1 MITYDIQIQP
11 TYYLLNHNADVPG
24 TTAEQILLTL
34 SNYNV
39 QFEKNVYYI
48 YLHLPVSLTADKM
61 TTFDPNQP
69 LLKHHMTLL

>member
-1 MITYDIQIQP
+1 MTYKYSQHIIYLITTQM
-11 TYYLLNHNADVPG
+11 L
-24 TTAEQILLTL
+24 TTAVQILLTL

>member
-1 MITYDIQIQP
+1 MTYKYSQHIIHLITTQM
-11 TYYLLNHNADVPG
+11 L
-24 TTAEQILLTL
+24 TTAVQILLTL

-61 TTFDPNQP
+61 TTFDPNQL

>member
-1 MITYDIQIQP
+1 MITGTYDIQIQP
-11 TYYLLNHNADVPG
+11 TYYLQRRC
-24 TTAEQILLTL
+24 TTAVQILLTL

-61 TTFDPNQP
+61 TTFDPNQL

>member
-1 MITYDIQIQP
+1 M
-11 TYYLLNHNADVPG
+11 L
-24 TTAEQILLTL
+24 TTAVQILLTL

>member
-1 MITYDIQIQP
+1 M
-11 TYYLLNHNADVPG
+11 L
-24 TTAEQILLTL
+24 TTAVQILLTL

-61 TTFDPNQP
+61 ITFDPNQP